1 MVKKNDANQAQPTQ
15 AADAGNDDDVSGL
28 AAKLRACADQLEAPA
43 PAGAQTGLR
52 DRLRPLLEL
61 ALEVLPKLIAR
72 L

>member
-1 MVKKNDANQAQPTQ
+1 MVKKNDANQAQP
-15 AADAGNDDDVSGL
+15 AEAGNDDVSGL

-43 PAGAQTGLR
+43 PAGAQAGLR

-61 ALEVLPKLIAR
+61 ALEVLPKILAR